1 MSEEN
6 KNEHG
11 EVVSA
16 GGNDGSAGGSSTNM
30 QENVAAL
37 LCYLATFVTGII
49 FILIEKKSNFVRFHA
64 MQSIVFFGAIWVL
77 GFVVD
82 YVPYIGWLIR
92 SLLSL
97 LGFIMWIV
105 FMIKAYQK
113 EYFKFPIVG
122 QIAEDFVNKK

>member
-37 LCYLATFVTGII
+37 LCYLAT
-49 FILIEKKSNFVRFHA
+49 L
-64 MQSIVFFGAIWVL
+64 
-77 GFVVD
+77 
-82 YVPYIGWLIR
+82 
-92 SLLSL
+92 
-97 LGFIMWIV
+97 
-105 FMIKAYQK
+105 
-113 EYFKFPIVG
+113 
-122 QIAEDFVNKK
+122 